1 MRIVGGGL
9 LARGFER
16 FRDDFPDVLLYA
28 SGVSRSTGACHQDF
42 ERETDLL
49 DSTLHTCRA
58 NGQRIVYFST
68 ASTHLYG
75 WTGHLGEEDGPIE
88 PCTSYGRHKAAM
100 EMVIRMSGAD
110 HLILRLSE
118 VVGPGQRRHQLLPS
132 LVSQIADG
140 MVTVYRGACRDLI
153 DVDDVASIAAELL
166 ASGLNRETVNVAS
179 GHSVSA
185 EEIVDHL
192 VRRSARNVLRK
203 YVDMPADR
211 CRVSTEKLS
220 RCLPTGSMERFS
232 PTYYRSVIEKYYASG
247 HVAAAYE
254 DHGQAGEERD
264 VREQDEGGEP
274 GR

>member
-1 MRIVGGGL
+1 MAACGGMRIVGGGL

-28 SGVSRSTGACHQDF
+28 SGVSRSTGACHREF

-49 DSTLHTCRA
+49 SSALHKCRA
-58 NGQRIVYFST
+58 TGRRIVYFST

-75 WTGHLGEEDGPIE
+75 LSEPLCEEDGPIE

-100 EMVIRMSGAD
+100 EMVIRMSGVD

-118 VVGPGQRRHQLLPS
+118 VVGHGQRRHQLLPS
-132 LVSQIADG
+132 LAGQIADG
-140 MVTVYRGACRDLI
+140 TVTVYRGAWRDLI

-166 ASGLNRETVNVAS
+166 MSGLSRETVNVAS

-185 EEIVDHL
+185 EDIVDHL
-192 VRRSARNVLRK
+192 VRLSARDVTRR

-220 RCLPTGSMERFS
+220 RCLPPGSVERFS
-232 PTYYRSVIEKYYASG
+232 PAYYRSVIEKY
-247 HVAAAYE
+247 
-254 DHGQAGEERD
+254 HG
-264 VREQDEGGEP
+264 P
-274 GR
+274 